1 MGARS
6 EYTETRA
13 LIQAIEDRAKAII
26 PQQLIQNWFYYR
38 LTSQARAVKCFDNV
52 EIPLMPAVPTLGKW
66 IGKGSTLPDTSS
78 DQLALATYNNRY
90 LATPTTLNLVDLWE
104 HENNPTMIF
113 QDADFEA
120 LKAAWGMRRMLS
132 NSVLNGTGGLQPD
145 GLVGKVLEKLAPASQ
160 VQVVGMVDKSSKA
173 WFRNQFVNLTQNF
186 GHIASGTTIPAGI
199 LAAQS
204 LIDSC
209 TVGQN
214 VPTDLVTTKAI
225 FHLFRRAMLE
235 MSSAYHLAT
244 TEQDAVYGFKSITF
258 DGVKLAWDPQ
268 MPDDTLT
275 CVHMGSTKTDSRRSG
290 ENSVK
295 YDGDLENATVK
306 NVLEL
311 DGGLFML
318 YNPNVRMRTLEAR
331 TPYRELNQTSW
342 LVHSFNIGVGR
353 MSDHGVAGSDN
364 GSRWSTWS

>member
-26 PQQLIQNWFYYR
+26 PQQLVQNWFYYR
-38 LTSQARAVKCFDNV
+38 LTRGARAVKCYDNV

-66 IGKGSTLPDTSS
+66 IGRGSTLPDTSS
-78 DQLALATYNNRY
+78 DQLALATFSNRY

-132 NSVLNGTGGLQPD
+132 NAVLNGTGGLQPD
-145 GLVGKVLEKLAPASQ
+145 GLVGEILEKKAPADQ
-160 VQVVGMVDKSSKA
+160 VKIVGKVDKGSKA
-173 WFRNQFVNLTQNF
+173 WFRNQYVELTQNF

-209 TVGQN
+209 TVGQS
-214 VPTDLVTTKAI
+214 VPTDMVTTKAVYMM
-225 FHLFRRAMLE
+225 FRRAMIE

-244 TEQDAVYGFKSITF
+244 EESDMNYGFKSITF

-268 MPDDTLT
+268 MPADTIVCT
-275 CVHMGSTKTDSRRSG
+275 HMGNTKLDNRKMG
-290 ENSVK
+290 ENTAK
-295 YDGDLENATVK
+295 FDGDLEDASVK

-311 DGGLFML
+311 DGGLFMT

-353 MSDHGVAGSDN
+353 MSDHGIAGSDN

>member
-26 PQQLIQNWFYYR
+26 PQQLVQNWFYYR
-38 LTSQARAVKCFDNV
+38 LTKQARAVKCYDNV
-52 EIPLMPAVPTLGKW
+52 EIPLMPAVPSMGKW
-66 IGKGSTLPDTSS
+66 IGRGSTLPDSSS
-78 DQLALATYNNRY
+78 DQLALATFNNRY
-90 LATPTTLNLVDLWE
+90 LAVPTTLNLVDLWE
-104 HENNPTMIF
+104 HENNPTTIF

-132 NSVLNGTGGLQPD
+132 NAVLNGTGGLQPD
-145 GLVGKVLEKLAPASQ
+145 GLVGRILEKAAPASQ
-160 VQVVGMVDKSSKA
+160 VQVVGNVDKA
-173 WFRNQFVNLTQNF
+173 ARPWFRNQFVNLTQNF
-186 GHIASGTTIPAGI
+186 GHIAAGTTIPAGI
-199 LAAQS
+199 LAAQT

-209 TVGQN
+209 TVGQS

-225 FHLFRRAMLE
+225 YMMFRRAMME
-235 MSSAYHLAT
+235 MSSAYHMT
-244 TEQDAVYGFKSITF
+244 SSEEDMNYGFKSLTF

-268 MPDDTLT
+268 MPADTLI
-275 CVHMGSTKTDSRRSG
+275 CVHMGATKMDSRRMG
-290 ENSVK
+290 ENTAK
-295 YDGDLENATVK
+295 FDGDLEDATVK

-311 DGGLFML
+311 DGGIFLT
-318 YNPNVRMRTLEAR
+318 YNPNVKMRTLEAR

-342 LVHSFNIGVGR
+342 LVNSFNIGVGR
-353 MSDHGVAGSDN
+353 MSDQGIAGSDN